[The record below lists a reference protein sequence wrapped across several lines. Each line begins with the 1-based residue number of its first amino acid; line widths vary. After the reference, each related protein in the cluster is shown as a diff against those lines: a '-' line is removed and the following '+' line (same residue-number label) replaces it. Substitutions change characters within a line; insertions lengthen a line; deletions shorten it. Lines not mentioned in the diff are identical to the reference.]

1 MKRIFTLI
9 GLVLSTVMVNAQ
21 WINLGSGLN
30 GRVKAITV
38 FNGSIYA
45 GGTFSNPNHVAI
57 WDAGSNAWLTAGNG
71 LNDSVHALAVHNGQ
85 LYAAGNFTAS
95 GNGTPINRIAVLNTG
110 TNTWQQVGNG
120 LNNFVNA
127 LYSDGTL
134 LYAGGAFNNSGSP
147 AVSRIA
153 SWNGSSFSQVGDN
166 PANVVN
172 AITKHNGSIYIG
184 GNFTG
189 YVKRL
194 VGSNWQT
201 IGSGALNNNVYA
213 LSSFGGYLFIGGT
226 FTAPT
231 SRIAKFDGSN
241 ITAAVNTL
249 NNTVHAMYSTPS
261 KLFSAGA
268 FTSSPSSGA
277 SLPHFA
283 SYNGNSPFF
292 AEGSNFNGDILS
304 IGNFGGKIV
313 VGGSFTSTGA
323 GAANNVAISSQTINV
338 EEISSNIQAAMLFP
352 NPVREKAV
360 LRIESKNEIQ
370 DPVLKIMNSNGMLVK
385 EITGFRITSNIT
397 EFIIEKGNLA
407 SGNYFYMLSTEESKA
422 LLTDMFIVE

>member
-1 MKRIFTLI
+1 MKKIFTI
-9 GLVLSTVMVNAQ
+9 IALVLSSFIVNAQ
-21 WINLGSGLN
+21 WINLGAGLN
-30 GRVKAITV
+30 GRVKALAV
-38 FNGSIYA
+38 FSGSIYA

-134 LYAGGAFNNSGSP
+134 LYVGGAFNNSGSP
-147 AVSRIA
+147 SVSRIA
-153 SWNGSSFSQVGDN
+153 SWNGSAFSQVGDN

-172 AITKHNGSIYIG
+172 AITKHNSSIYIG

-194 VGSNWQT
+194 AGSNWQT
-201 IGSGALNNNVYA
+201 IGSGSLNNNVYA
-213 LSSFGGYLFIGGT
+213 LSSFGGYLFMGGS

-304 IGNFGGKIV
+304 ITNFGGKIV
-313 VGGSFTSTGA
+313 VGGSFSSTGA
-323 GAANNVAISSQTINV
+323 GSANNVAISSQTINV
-338 EEISSNIQAAMLFP
+338 EELSASVHSAVFFP
-352 NPVREKAV
+352 NPVTEKAV
-360 LRIESKNEIQ
+360 LRIESASELNN
-370 DPVLKIMNSNGMLVK
+370 PVLKIMNSNGMTVK
-385 EITGFRITSNIT
+385 EIFGSRISANLT
-397 EFIIEKGNLA
+397 EFQFERGNLS
-407 SGNYFYMLSTEESKA
+407 SGNYFYMLIGKDSGTILS
-422 LLTDMFIVE
+422 DMFIIE